1 MLPFARSLKLPL
13 PHENQLVVTLEPEHD
28 LTSTEVYFDDAIT
41 ETLQIEQRLRD
52 AGYAVLPEVL
62 RMGGDFDFEGDTIS
76 DVLEE
81 ARSYLLHQQTIDLAG
96 ARILATLGE
105 LAVKAQAFD
114 AIVRIHRKS

>member
-1 MLPFARSLKLPL
+1 MTP
-13 PHENQLVVTLEPEHD
+13 EPEHD

-62 RMGGDFDFEGDTIS
+62 NMGGDFDFEGTTIPE
-76 DVLEE
+76 VLEE
-81 ARSYLLHQQTIDLAG
+81 ARTYLLHQQTIELSG

-105 LAVKAQAFD
+105 TAVKAQAFD
-114 AIVRIHRKS
+114 AIVRIHRRTK